1 MFGGAVFDMDGT
13 LIDSMWL
20 WKDIDRKYLAGFG
33 VECPE
38 DLQEQLEGMS
48 FTETALLFKRKF
60 GIKDDVEKIK
70 EDWNSMA
77 WDLYENEVQ
86 LKDGALE
93 LLEYFKDSGVKMAI
107 ATSNSREL
115 VDLIF
120 KRFNLH
126 EYFVSVCTSCEVD
139 NGKPFPDV
147 FLKAAQKMGVDAGD
161 CVAFEDIPAGVI
173 AAKKAGMTVYAMED
187 EASVHLREKLIELS
201 DGYFKDFRQLLKH
214 MK

>member
-38 DLQEQLEGMS
+38 NLQDQLEGMS

-93 LLEYFKDSGVKMAI
+93 LLEYFKASGVKMAI

-126 EYFVSVCTSCEVD
+126 EYFASVCTSCEVD

-201 DGYFKDFRQLLKH
+201 DGYFKDFRQFLKH